1 MEFNVKHGALETI
14 KCGWLVVTVSEG
26 KTLTGPA
33 ADLDKAS
40 GGQLATALKN
50 GDLSGKSGS
59 SLTLFALPGVAAQ
72 RVLLLGSGKDEPLSD
87 RAWRKLAQQ
96 ALRTIKAGPAGDAVF
111 ALSGTVKNRDLASQT
126 RLLVEACHD
135 VLYTFDQFK
144 SKKADKPKLKKLSLW
159 SADKADAAALKRAI
173 AEGSA
178 ISEGMALTRD
188 LGNLPG
194 NVCTPTYLANQAKA
208 LAKAHKGLEVEVLDE
223 KAMKALGMGAL
234 LAVSAGSVEPAK
246 LIRISYNG
254 GKAKDKPHVLVGKGI
269 TFDTGGISIKP
280 AATMDEMKY
289 DMCGAATVFGVL
301 KAAVSLELPINLVGL
316 IASAENMPSGTATRP
331 GDIVTSMSGQT
342 IEILNTDA
350 EGRLILCDALTYVER
365 FKPAAV
371 VDVAT
376 LTGACIIALGNVNS
390 GLYARSD
397 MLADQLLAAGKTAM
411 DTAWRMPLD
420 DEYQEQLKSNFAD
433 MANIG
438 GRPAGS
444 VTAACFLAR
453 YTEKYDWAHLDIAG
467 TAWKSGAAK
476 GATGR
481 PVPLLTQF
489 LMDRAS

>member
-173 AEGSA
+173 AEGNA

-289 DMCGAATVFGVL
+289 DM
-301 KAAVSLELPINLVGL
+301 
-316 IASAENMPSGTATRP
+316 
-331 GDIVTSMSGQT
+331 
-342 IEILNTDA
+342 
-350 EGRLILCDALTYVER
+350 
-365 FKPAAV
+365 
-371 VDVAT
+371 
-376 LTGACIIALGNVNS
+376 
-390 GLYARSD
+390 
-397 MLADQLLAAGKTAM
+397 
-411 DTAWRMPLD
+411 
-420 DEYQEQLKSNFAD
+420 
-433 MANIG
+433 
-438 GRPAGS
+438 
-444 VTAACFLAR
+444 
-453 YTEKYDWAHLDIAG
+453 
-467 TAWKSGAAK
+467 
-476 GATGR
+476 
-481 PVPLLTQF
+481 
-489 LMDRAS
+489 